1 MSKEK
6 ILSKKLNQLNLLKGQ
21 LVARSDKAK
30 EEIVKEIKDTV
41 EDLELILEDFNYID
55 NSSDIDKT
63 ATRGEKEYTLEE
75 LEEYT
80 DADGKA
86 KYEVI
91 DDVVYDVSELKRPAE
106 EQKDIDED
114 TEVNLEVNIKDEIEC
129 EKDNLTRGKLV
140 RGISNRQFR
149 DEILTRGR
157 VMGWLRTY

>member
-1 MSKEK
+1 MSIEK

-21 LVARSDKAK
+21 LVTRSDKAK
-30 EEIVKEIKDTV
+30 EEIIEEIKDTV

-55 NSSDIDKT
+55 NSRDINKT

-91 DDVVYDVSELKRPAE
+91 DDVVYDVSELKRPAQ
-106 EQKDIDED
+106 EQKEIDED
-114 TEVNLEVNIKDEIEC
+114 PEVNLEINIKDEIEC
-129 EKDNLTRGKLV
+129 QEDKLTRGRLV
-140 RGISNRQFR
+140 SGISNRQFR
-149 DEILTRGR
+149 DEILTKGR
-157 VMGWLRTY
+157 VMGWLRAY